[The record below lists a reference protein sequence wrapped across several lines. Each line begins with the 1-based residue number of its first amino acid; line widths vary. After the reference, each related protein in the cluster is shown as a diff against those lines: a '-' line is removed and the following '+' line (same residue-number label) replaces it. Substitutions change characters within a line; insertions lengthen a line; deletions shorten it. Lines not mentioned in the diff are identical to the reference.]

1 MFTKSIH
8 RSLLVAALVVVCFAG
23 SALAGPTAVDRSGLQ
38 PAGNLIVYY
47 LFPSQINFT
56 AYIGSS
62 TASQSLAIT
71 YTSYPQG
78 AERQW
83 TVDCNAGWITPSAWS
98 GTGSDGVTISVNSEA
113 LEPGSYSGTV
123 TVTDPQAFSSPQSIP
138 VNLRVIG
145 VGGDE
150 PPFGEFDTP
159 QDNSTVSG
167 GIPVTGWALDDSGVE
182 SVKIYRGQADN
193 LIYIG
198 DAVFVDG
205 ARPDMATAYPD
216 YPNQTKAGWG
226 YMMLTNFLPNGGNG
240 TYTLWAKATDGG
252 GRETTLGSKTITVD
266 NASAVKPFGAIDTP
280 TQGGLAS
287 GSQFLNSGWVL
298 TPLPYSMPPCGG
310 TINVY
315 VDGAF
320 AGNPAYS
327 QYREDIAAMF
337 PGYANSQGA
346 GGYFYLDTTG
356 YADGVHTIQWTA
368 MDSGDRTDGI
378 GSRYFTIQNTS
389 GGESRRPDP
398 QANPAAESR
407 QQPTPIRSDSADG
420 DVSVIATQAEPL
432 VIDLVALLNEENRT
446 GMTYRGFQ
454 RIGESW
460 TGLPV
465 GSTLSSTEGRF
476 YWSPGP
482 AFHGDYELVFSM
494 VDDFVEWNRRSVTVT
509 VE

>member
-1 MFTKSIH
+1 M
-8 RSLLVAALVVVCFAG
+8 
-23 SALAGPTAVDRSGLQ
+23 AGPTAVDRSGLQ

-47 LFPSQINFT
+47 LFPSQLNFT

-198 DAVFVDG
+198 DAVFVEG
-205 ARPDMATAYPD
+205 ARPDVATTYPD

-298 TPLPYSMPPCGG
+298 TPLPYSMP
-310 TINVY
+310 
-315 VDGAF
+315 
-320 AGNPAYS
+320 S
-327 QYREDIAAMF
+327 
-337 PGYANSQGA
+337 
-346 GGYFYLDTTG
+346 L
-356 YADGVHTIQWTA
+356 
-368 MDSGDRTDGI
+368 
-378 GSRYFTIQNTS
+378 
-389 GGESRRPDP
+389 RRDHKC
-398 QANPAAESR
+398 
-407 QQPTPIRSDSADG
+407 IC
-420 DVSVIATQAEPL
+420 
-432 VIDLVALLNEENRT
+432 
-446 GMTYRGFQ
+446 
-454 RIGESW
+454 
-460 TGLPV
+460 
-465 GSTLSSTEGRF
+465 
-476 YWSPGP
+476 
-482 AFHGDYELVFSM
+482 
-494 VDDFVEWNRRSVTVT
+494 
-509 VE
+509 